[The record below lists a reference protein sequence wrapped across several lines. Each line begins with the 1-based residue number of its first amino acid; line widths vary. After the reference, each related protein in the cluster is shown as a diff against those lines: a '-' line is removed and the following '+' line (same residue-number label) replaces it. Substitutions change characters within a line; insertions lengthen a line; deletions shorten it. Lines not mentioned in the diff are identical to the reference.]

1 MGQPDTRFCDFYYQL
16 FSVCSVQCTV
26 YSVQGMVYSVQCTS
40 FLFVP
45 LLCFGDCTEVYL
57 CMAEQSPGDIG
68 PRSIYMGITSFY
80 GGIMFLGNYK

>member
-1 MGQPDTRFCDFYYQL
+1 M
-16 FSVCSVQCTV
+16 CSVQCTV

-80 GGIMFLGNYK
+80 GGIMFLKVIINRQLFCFLDLNINLW